1 MLCILGLA
9 TLWVLQRCGIGNA
22 VHTGIGN
29 AVELVMLCMMRL
41 AMLWDWQRCE
51 IGNAVHTTVLPCA
64 CHAAY
69 TPV

>member
-9 TLWVLQRCGIGNA
+9 TLSALQRCGIGNA
-22 VHTGIGN
+22 VHG
-29 AVELVMLCMMRL
+29 
-41 AMLWDWQRCE
+41 E
-51 IGNAVHTTVLPCA
+51 IGIAVHTTVLPCA